1 MDTRQIGRRGFL
13 KMAGVATMGFGEVW
27 ALSSCR
33 SESGE
38 GTTKAAGPQRHFVT
52 LSFDDGFKRSSIRT
66 AEIYEKYGL
75 SACINIVAS
84 AHLDTF
90 VPPNE
95 GMMGVEYGDFGLW
108 NELKARGHEIMP
120 HSWEHA
126 HLAQMPLKEAQARVT
141 KCLDYFR
148 DNLKGFEAKEAV
160 FVFPYNASTP
170 ELEEWIVTQVL
181 GFRTFGAAINPVPHA
196 GQARLTSV
204 SFGPGYCDDDVERCV
219 QELLARPSGWLVYN
233 THGLD
238 GEGWGPMRSSYL
250 EGLLERLLAIENAE
264 IVPAGVALRRVNAV

>member
-1 MDTRQIGRRGFL
+1 MNERKMDRRGFL
-13 KMAGVATMGFGEVW
+13 KLAAAMAGGLAGVTAVN
-27 ALSSCR
+27 SCR
-33 SESGE
+33 LQSNARNG
-38 GTTKAAGPQRHFVT
+38 KRHFVT
-52 LSFDDGFKRSSIRT
+52 LSFDDGFKTSSIKT

-75 SACINIVAS
+75 AACINIVAS
-84 AHLDTF
+84 AHLKTF

-108 NELKARGHEIMP
+108 NELKARGHEVMP

-126 HLAQMPLKEAQARVT
+126 NLTKMPLSEAQERVFR
-141 KCLDYFR
+141 CLDYFR
-148 DNLKGFEAKEAV
+148 DNLKGFEAKDAV

-181 GFRTFGAAINPVPHA
+181 GFRTFGPAINAVPQA
-196 GQARLTSV
+196 GQVRLSSV
-204 SFGPGYCDDDVERCV
+204 SFGPGYCDEDVERNV
-219 QELLARPSGWLVYN
+219 QELLTRPSGWLVYN

-250 EGLLERLLAIENAE
+250 EGLLERLLAIESVE
-264 IVPAGVALRRVNAV
+264 IVPAGVALRRVNVL